1 MGNTNK
7 KIISVI
13 LAYMCLAIT
22 PALGQDAMDFYNRG
36 LQSSLTYKKIEY
48 FTKALQMD
56 PNLVE
61 VYEKRAIQYYFRRW
75 FDNAIQDYTKV
86 VELNPHNVDA
96 YFMLGRSYLW
106 QGKGSG
112 IKGEFS
118 NLMFNIG
125 KQKIPECRKLLDRA
139 IESFS
144 RAIELDPQ
152 LASAYSYRSVA
163 YRIKGMTKEAF
174 SDSTIAIQLQG
185 DKRSTAKAY
194 ATRARVYQQMGYQE
208 LSEADFRKS
217 IELDPYVAD
226 FPPLHVP
233 LIDPGFGNTS
243 SPKPVG
249 RMGLLGII
257 ILIFVVIFKMTL
269 PAPKKKIN
277 RDFETHF
284 P

>member
-1 MGNTNK
+1 MVNIIK
-7 KIISVI
+7 KIFLVS
-13 LAYMCLAIT
+13 LAYVCLAMT
-22 PALGQDAMDFYNRG
+22 PALGQDARDFYNLG
-36 LQSSLTYKKIEY
+36 LKSSLTYKKIEY

-75 FDNAIQDYTKV
+75 FDNAIQDLTKV

-96 YFMLGRSYLW
+96 YFMLGRAYLW
-106 QGKGSG
+106 KGKGLG
-112 IKGEFS
+112 IKGEIS
-118 NLMFNIG
+118 NLIYNVG
-125 KQKIPECRKLLDRA
+125 KKKIPEYRKLLDRA
-139 IESFS
+139 IESFG

-152 LASAYSYRSVA
+152 LSSAYSYRGVA
-163 YRIKGMTKEAF
+163 YRIKGMTEEALR
-174 SDSTIAIQLQG
+174 DSTMAIGLHG
-185 DKRSTAKAY
+185 DRRSTAKAY
-194 ATRARVYQQMGYQE
+194 ATRARIYQQMGFHE
-208 LSEADFRKS
+208 LSKADFHKS

-233 LIDPGFGNTS
+233 LIYPGFGNTS

-269 PAPKKKIN
+269 PAPKK
-277 RDFETHF
+277 RDKR
-284 P
+284 

>member
-1 MGNTNK
+1 MGNPIK

-13 LAYMCLAIT
+13 LAYVCLAIA

-36 LQSSLTYKKIEY
+36 LKSSLTYKKIEY
-48 FTKALQMD
+48 FTKALQMN
-56 PNLVE
+56 PNLVK

-86 VELNPHNVDA
+86 VELNPHNADA

-106 QGKGSG
+106 KGKGLG

-118 NLMFNIG
+118 NMMSNIG
-125 KQKIPECRKLLDRA
+125 KQKIPEYRKLLDRA

-152 LASAYSYRSVA
+152 LTSAYSYRAVA
-163 YRIKGMTKEAF
+163 YRIKGMTREAL
-174 SDSTIAIQLQG
+174 SDSNIAIGLQG
-185 DKRSTAKAY
+185 DNRSIAKAY
-194 ATRARVYQQMGYQE
+194 ATRARVYQQMGFHE
-208 LSEADFRKS
+208 LSKADFRKS
-217 IELDPYVAD
+217 IELDPYAAD

-269 PAPKKKIN
+269 PAPKK
-277 RDFETHF
+277 RDK
-284 P
+284 

>member
-1 MGNTNK
+1 MGKPIK

-13 LAYMCLAIT
+13 LAYMCLAIA
-22 PALGQDAMDFYNRG
+22 PALAQDAVDLYNRG
-36 LQSSLTYKKIEY
+36 LKSSLTYKKIEY
-48 FTKALQMD
+48 FTRALQMD
-56 PNLVE
+56 PNLVK

-96 YFMLGRSYLW
+96 YFMLGRCYLW
-106 QGKGSG
+106 KGKGLG

-125 KQKIPECRKLLDRA
+125 KQKIPEYRKLVDRA

-152 LASAYSYRSVA
+152 LTSAYSYRSVA
-163 YRIKGMTKEAF
+163 YRIKGMTKEALN
-174 SDSTIAIQLQG
+174 DSNIAIGLQG
-185 DKRSTAKAY
+185 DNRSIAKAY
-194 ATRARVYQQMGYQE
+194 ATRARVYQQMGFHE
-208 LSEADFRKS
+208 LSRADFRKS

-269 PAPKKKIN
+269 PAPKKK
-277 RDFETHF
+277 DK
-284 P
+284 

>member
-1 MGNTNK
+1 
-7 KIISVI
+7 
-13 LAYMCLAIT
+13 MCLAIT

-48 FTKALQMD
+48 FTKALQLD
-56 PNLVE
+56 PNLVK

-75 FDNAIQDYTKV
+75 FDNAIQDYTRV

-106 QGKGSG
+106 KGKGSG

-125 KQKIPECRKLLDRA
+125 KQKIPEYRKLLDSA

-163 YRIKGMTKEAF
+163 YRIKGMTKEAL

-194 ATRARVYQQMGYQE
+194 ATRARVYQQMGFHE
-208 LSEADFRKS
+208 LSRADFRKS

-257 ILIFVVIFKMTL
+257 ILIFAVIFKMTL
-269 PAPKKKIN
+269 PAPKK
-277 RDFETHF
+277 RGRCAYH
-284 P
+284 